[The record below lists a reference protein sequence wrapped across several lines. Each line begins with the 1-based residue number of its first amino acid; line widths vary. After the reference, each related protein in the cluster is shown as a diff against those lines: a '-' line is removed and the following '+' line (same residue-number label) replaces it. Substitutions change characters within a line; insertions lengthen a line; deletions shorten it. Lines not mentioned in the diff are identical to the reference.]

1 MAKKNEQSVEQ
12 LAQTNI
18 SFSQASAEQPA
29 QTSLPLSQLNEA
41 SVKSGGKWLVD
52 AYCPFN
58 DKYEYPWAK
67 TVRTGETFICTLIC
81 VQDPTQYCQAHLK
94 KTAANAAKHAN
105 ASKSFKNGMRFA
117 MSRIAFVEAKSAYVS
132 APLKNVVDLA
142 KTKMDPVIKDQPS
155 AAQPV
160 PRSTVAG
167 SSDLGANQCF
177 DVIAL
182 VQEVGDTRPHANN
195 RSSFVVKI
203 FDGSM
208 DKDLNKVKIIP
219 LRIYFDTAANHTD
232 TSDSATCW
240 IKVATANENQLR
252 NFFLDHQKDKTAVAF
267 YCIIGAQ
274 DDQAK
279 FSFRSAKN
287 TFLAKAVG
295 PKAEDLNKNVLLHS
309 LRTEDAVSFEL
320 QTTQARDWSQE
331 PGKETSCE
339 LLSRFARTATGIK
352 DLDNGETIWQLNWVL
367 PSEPEPGANLKT
379 NDGTRLWFPLTIRD
393 VSGPI
398 VLYITEQAALK
409 LVDVADAQEFE
420 QLRSEGR
427 LRFPVV
433 ASVKVWRKPAKASA
447 AQPAENNSAESVHT
461 NEFDSF
467 IVDAAQQDREAPPTL
482 LSTKFLRLQNNSVD
496 NVLPARLDMVRKSE
510 HYAMAIEYTTQ
521 IVPQELTNVASKA
534 TPGIRMLRPCT
545 KGLALV
551 SVSTRSKPFPAGD
564 TGHKLVT
571 KDVVDYLSPTSNAQK
586 KYTLTSFCSLETVTD
601 FKLDPPPRE
610 KSQPA
615 LITFTRVLESD
626 DDSAEQPVTTLLVDT
641 VQQLTPQQ
649 AEAFKPVLTK
659 MIYFAALAGQ
669 ISRKREQ
676 EAWTAEESPA
686 KASTCRILGRSP
698 TGPDLPD
705 YDPSL

>member
-29 QTSLPLSQLNEA
+29 QTYLPLSQLNEA

-94 KTAANAAKHAN
+94 KTAANAAKHGN

-219 LRIYFDTAANHTD
+219 LRIYFDTAANHTE

-433 ASVKVWRKPAKASA
+433 ASVKVRRKPAKASA